1 MSDRPITQFGKR
13 EAALAVQRAGPT
25 KRSGHV
31 ALLLAGT
38 VAVGGGAY
46 ALMPGENC
54 APSQPGMAAPANAGC
69 SPRGSSSGG
78 GGSSRYGFT
87 GGDFRPTNRLP
98 ALRRQVPVPAT
109 SRAAVLG
116 RSRAR
121 SPRIFPA
128 AADGPRYFAPH
139 DAVKRSRFRLRAF
152 DRNVSIA
159 ASLHAEVEDNP

>member
-1 MSDRPITQFGKR
+1 MSDKPITQFGKR

-69 SPRGSSSGG
+69 SPRVSSSGG
-78 GGSSRYGFT
+78 GGSSRYGFYSGDSSASKSASGT
-87 GGDFRPTNRLP
+87 SPSGSGNVTRGGFG
-98 ALRRQVPVPAT
+98 AFAQAFT
-109 SRAAVLG
+109 SHFSG
-116 RSRAR
+116 
-121 SPRIFPA
+121 
-128 AADGPRYFAPH
+128 GG
-139 DAVKRSRFRLRAF
+139 
-152 DRNVSIA
+152 
-159 ASLHAEVEDNP
+159 